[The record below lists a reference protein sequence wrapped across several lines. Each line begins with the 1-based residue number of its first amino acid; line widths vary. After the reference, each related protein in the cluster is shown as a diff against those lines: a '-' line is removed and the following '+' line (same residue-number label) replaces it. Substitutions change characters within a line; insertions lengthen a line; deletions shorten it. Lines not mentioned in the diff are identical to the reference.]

1 MSPEITVMGG
11 ELGNIFWDLPS
22 WNVYAAGY
30 DLGCTIYVANPTD
43 TEKEYTLMSRLSSNE
58 TVISEEAVKV
68 FGFAWFK
75 VDPKDFVRLRGA
87 LRSDES
93 DVVLS
98 VLLVERETEQIADSV
113 STSLVAPA
121 VSALPPTWPGAPG
134 EPGATGFDLS
144 SLMGMMLPLIM
155 FGMMGMVLVP
165 ALRPGKEKKRIV
177 APVVEEERKLLPP
190 GREE

>member
-43 TEKEYTLMSRLSSNE
+43 TEKEYTLMSRLSLNE
-58 TVISEEAVKV
+58 TVISEEAIKV

-75 VDPKDFVRLRGA
+75 VDPKDFIRLRGA

-98 VLLVERETEQIADSV
+98 VFLVERETEQIADSV

-121 VSALPPTWPGAPG
+121 VSTLPPTWPGAPG
-134 EPGATGFDLS
+134 TPETTAFDWS
-144 SLMGMMLPLIM
+144 SLLMMVFPFMIV
-155 FGMMGMVLVP
+155 GMVAP
-165 ALRPGKEKKRIV
+165 ALRPREEKKEV
-177 APVVEEERKLLPP
+177 ARVVGEERKLLPP
-190 GREE
+190 GRGE

>member
-11 ELGNIFWDLPS
+11 ELGNVFWDLPP
-22 WNVYAAGY
+22 WIVYAPGY

-43 TEKEYTLMSRLSSNE
+43 AEKEYTLMSRLSSNE
-58 TVISEEAVKV
+58 TVISEEAIKV
-68 FGFAWFK
+68 FGYAWFK
-75 VDPKDFVRLRGA
+75 VAPNDFIRLRGA

-98 VLLVERETEQIADSV
+98 VLLVERETEEITDSV
-113 STSLVAPA
+113 STSLVAPT

-134 EPGATGFDLS
+134 GTGTDWS
-144 SLMGMMLPLIM
+144 SMLMPAM
-155 FGMMGMVLVP
+155 MMGMFGIVMVS
-165 ALRPGKEKKRIV
+165 ALKP
-177 APVVEEERKLLPP
+177 EEEKEEVALPTREERRLLPP

>member
-1 MSPEITVMGG
+1 MSPELTVMGG
-11 ELGNIFWDLPS
+11 ELGNIFWDLPP
-22 WNVYAAGY
+22 WIVYAPGY

-75 VDPKDFVRLRGA
+75 VDPKDFIKLRGA
-87 LRSDES
+87 LRSDDS
-93 DVVLS
+93 DVILS
-98 VLLVERETEQIADSV
+98 VVLVERETEQIADSV

-121 VSALPPTWPGAPG
+121 VSTLPPTWPGSPDISGTTA
-134 EPGATGFDLS
+134 FDWNSILT
-144 SLMGMMLPLIM
+144 MMFPIMMLGVVSSAMKPD
-155 FGMMGMVLVP
+155 
-165 ALRPGKEKKRIV
+165 KEKAEMIP
-177 APVVEEERKLLPP
+177 AAAEERKLLPQ

>member
-11 ELGNIFWDLPS
+11 ELGNIFWDLPP
-22 WNVYAAGY
+22 WIVYAAGY

-68 FGFAWFK
+68 FGYAWFK
-75 VDPKDFVRLRGA
+75 VDPKDFIRLRGA

-98 VLLVERETEQIADSV
+98 VLLVERETQEIADSV
-113 STSLVAPA
+113 STSLVAPT

-134 EPGATGFDLS
+134 TTEAAGFDWS
-144 SLMGMMLPLIM
+144 SMLMMMLPIM
-155 FGMMGMVLVP
+155 MLGVVGSAVKL
-165 ALRPGKEKKRIV
+165 GKEKEEVTTTVR
-177 APVVEEERKLLPP
+177 EERKLLPL

>member
-11 ELGNIFWDLPS
+11 ELGNIFWDLPP
-22 WNVYAAGY
+22 WIVYAAGY

-75 VDPKDFVRLRGA
+75 VDPKDFIRLRGA

-93 DVVLS
+93 DVILS
-98 VLLVERETEQIADSV
+98 VVLVERETEQIADSV
-113 STSLVAPA
+113 SASLVAPA
-121 VSALPPTWPGAPG
+121 VSALPPTWPGTPEVPGTTAFDWNSVLTMMFPIMMLGVVASAVKPG
-134 EPGATGFDLS
+134 EEKEEVVA
-144 SLMGMMLPLIM
+144 LPT
-155 FGMMGMVLVP
+155 
-165 ALRPGKEKKRIV
+165 
-177 APVVEEERKLLPP
+177 EERKLLPP
-190 GREE
+190 GREG

>member
-1 MSPEITVMGG
+1 MSPELTVMGG
-11 ELGNIFWDLPS
+11 ELGNIFWDLPP
-22 WNVYAAGY
+22 WIVYAPGY

-58 TVISEEAVKV
+58 TIISEEAVTV

-75 VDPKDFVRLRGA
+75 VAPKDFIRLRGA

-93 DVVLS
+93 DVILS

-121 VSALPPTWPGAPG
+121 VSTLPPTWPGAPG
-134 EPGATGFDLS
+134 TPETTAFDWS
-144 SLMGMMLPLIM
+144 SLLMMVFPFMILGMIT
-155 FGMMGMVLVP
+155 P
-165 ALRPGKEKKRIV
+165 ALGHKEEKEG
-177 APVVEEERKLLPP
+177 APASKEEMKLLPL
-190 GREE
+190 GRGE

>member
-1 MSPEITVMGG
+1 MSPELTVMGG
-11 ELGNIFWDLPS
+11 ELGNIFWDLPP
-22 WNVYAAGY
+22 WIVYSAGY

-43 TEKEYTLMSRLSSNE
+43 TEKEYTLMSRLSSND

-75 VDPKDFVRLRGA
+75 VDPKDFIKLRGA
-87 LRSDES
+87 LRSDDS

-98 VLLVERETEQIADSV
+98 VVLVERETEQIADSV

-121 VSALPPTWPGAPG
+121 VSTLPPTWPGSPG
-134 EPGATGFDLS
+134 TTGTAAFDWS
-144 SLMGMMLPLIM
+144 SMLTMMFPIMML
-155 FGMMGMVLVP
+155 GMITP
-165 ALRPGKEKKRIV
+165 ALRSNEVEKEV
-177 APVVEEERKLLPP
+177 APAVKEERKLLPP

>member
-11 ELGNIFWDLPS
+11 ELGNIFWDLPP
-22 WNVYAAGY
+22 WIVYAPGY

-43 TEKEYTLMSRLSSNE
+43 TVKEYTLMSRLSSNE

-68 FGFAWFK
+68 FGYAWFK
-75 VDPKDFVRLRGA
+75 VDPRDFIRLRGA

-98 VLLVERETEQIADSV
+98 VLLVERETQEIADSV

-121 VSALPPTWPGAPG
+121 VSTLPPTWPGTPG
-134 EPGATGFDLS
+134 TTGTTGFDW
-144 SLMGMMLPLIM
+144 SLMLGMMFPIM
-155 FGMMGMVLVP
+155 MLGIVASAVK
-165 ALRPGKEKKRIV
+165 PGKEKEEVLAVR
-177 APVVEEERKLLPP
+177 EERKLLPP

>member
-11 ELGNIFWDLPS
+11 ELGNIFWDLPP
-22 WNVYAAGY
+22 WIVYSAGY

-43 TEKEYTLMSRLSSNE
+43 TEKEYTLMSILSSNE

-75 VDPKDFVRLRGA
+75 VAPKDFIRLRGA
-87 LRSDES
+87 LRSDET

-98 VLLVERETEQIADSV
+98 VLLVERETEEIADSV
-113 STSLVAPA
+113 FTSLVAPS
-121 VSALPPTWPGAPG
+121 VSALPPTWPGSPDTSG
-134 EPGATGFDLS
+134 KTTFDWNS
-144 SLMGMMLPLIM
+144 IMTMMFPVMML
-155 FGMMGMVLVP
+155 G
-165 ALRPGKEKKRIV
+165 IV
-177 APVVEEERKLLPP
+177 ASAVKPAAEKEEVAAATKERKLLPP

>member
-11 ELGNIFWDLPS
+11 ELGNIFWDLPP
-22 WNVYAAGY
+22 WIVYAPGY

-43 TEKEYTLMSRLSSNE
+43 TVKEYTLMSRLSSNE

-68 FGFAWFK
+68 FGYAWFK
-75 VDPKDFVRLRGA
+75 VDPKDFIRLRGA

-93 DVVLS
+93 DVILS
-98 VLLVERETEQIADSV
+98 VLLVERETQEVADSV

-121 VSALPPTWPGAPG
+121 VSTLPPTWPGAPG
-134 EPGATGFDLS
+134 TTTTGFDWS
-144 SLMGMMLPLIM
+144 SLLMMMLPIM
-155 FGMMGMVLVP
+155 MLGIVASAVK
-165 ALRPGKEKKRIV
+165 PGKEKEEKLSVR
-177 APVVEEERKLLPP
+177 EERKLLPP

>member
-11 ELGNIFWDLPS
+11 ELGNIFWDLPP

-43 TEKEYTLMSRLSSNE
+43 SEKEYTLMSRLSSNE

-75 VDPKDFVRLRGA
+75 VDPKDFIRLRGA
-87 LRSDES
+87 LRSDET

-98 VLLVERETEQIADSV
+98 VLLIERETEQIADSV
-113 STSLVAPA
+113 FTSLVAPT
-121 VSALPPTWPGAPG
+121 VSTLPPTWPGLPG
-134 EPGATGFDLS
+134 EPGETGFDWS
-144 SLMGMMLPLIM
+144 SMLMMVFPFMML
-155 FGMMGMVLVP
+155 GVV
-165 ALRPGKEKKRIV
+165 ASAVKPGKEKGEMIP
-177 APVVEEERKLLPP
+177 ATTEERKLLPP
-190 GREE
+190 GRGE

>member
-11 ELGNIFWDLPS
+11 ELGNIFWDLPP
-22 WNVYAAGY
+22 WIVYAPGY

-68 FGFAWFK
+68 FGYAWFK
-75 VDPKDFVRLRGA
+75 VDPRDFIRLRGA

-98 VLLVERETEQIADSV
+98 VLLVERETQEIADSV
-113 STSLVAPA
+113 SRSLVAPA
-121 VSALPPTWPGAPG
+121 VSTLPPTWPGAPG
-134 EPGATGFDLS
+134 TTGTTGFDW
-144 SLMGMMLPLIM
+144 SLMLGMMFPIM
-155 FGMMGMVLVP
+155 MLG
-165 ALRPGKEKKRIV
+165 IV
-177 APVVEEERKLLPP
+177 ALAVKPGREREEALTVREERKLLPP

>member
-11 ELGNIFWDLPS
+11 ELGNIFWDLPP
-22 WNVYAAGY
+22 WIVYAAGY
-30 DLGCTIYVANPTD
+30 DLGCTIYVANSTD

-58 TVISEEAVKV
+58 IVISEEAVKV

-75 VDPKDFVRLRGA
+75 VDPKDFIRLRGA

-93 DVVLS
+93 DVTLS
-98 VLLVERETEQIADSV
+98 VVLVERETEQIADSV

-121 VSALPPTWPGAPG
+121 VSTLPPTWPGSPG

-144 SLMGMMLPLIM
+144 SLMGMMFPLMM

-165 ALRPGKEKKRIV
+165 ALRPGKEKEKIV
-177 APVVEEERKLLPP
+177 PPVREERKLLPP
-190 GREE
+190 GRGE